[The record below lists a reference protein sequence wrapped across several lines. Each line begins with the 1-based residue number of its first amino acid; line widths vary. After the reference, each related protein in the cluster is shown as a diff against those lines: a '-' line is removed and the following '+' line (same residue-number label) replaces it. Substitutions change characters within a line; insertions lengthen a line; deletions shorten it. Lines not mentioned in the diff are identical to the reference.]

1 MFNSRQRKN
10 VIKNLQS
17 EIQIPPDNDI
27 NPDIS
32 DKQAFQVIVKQI
44 AGKIDAEI
52 EDNITI
58 DLSFDSPLTKDQIA
72 VVKCLSSKEWNDD
85 NTDEKISKEHSSSA
99 MANVESY
106 PEHETSSHQAV
117 TRPLCQACAE
127 KDKQI
132 KAYEEKTREHE
143 KSIELNKLQG
153 ESQLNDGIHY
163 TKIINIDI
171 ENTRKIVNKLI
182 YRMKENDE
190 IDEMSFKF
198 LREEEKEYKDF
209 ERKRI
214 KVKVHSHDRNAS
226 VSKYLS
232 QNQPDVID
240 SYDTW
245 HGAKEVRR
253 NMAKITKGTRKNIGK
268 TWHPELRDKSAGVK
282 THVYWAM
289 KNCNGNA
296 A

>member
-1 MFNSRQRKN
+1 MQKETVFHTDVTALGNLTHKVVGYSHVTKN
-10 VIKNLQS
+10 Q
-17 EIQIPPDNDI
+17 ER
-27 NPDIS
+27 
-32 DKQAFQVIVKQI
+32 
-44 AGKIDAEI
+44 
-52 EDNITI
+52 
-58 DLSFDSPLTKDQIA
+58 
-72 VVKCLSSKEWNDD
+72 SSQK
-85 NTDEKISKEHSSSA
+85 
-99 MANVESY
+99 
-106 PEHETSSHQAV
+106 HETFG
-117 TRPLCQACAE
+117 TE
-127 KDKQI
+127 KL
-132 KAYEEKTREHE
+132 YE
-143 KSIELNKLQG
+143 
-153 ESQLNDGIHY
+153 
-163 TKIINIDI
+163 
-171 ENTRKIVNKLI
+171 
-182 YRMKENDE
+182 
-190 IDEMSFKF
+190 
-198 LREEEKEYKDF
+198 DF

-296 A
+296 AQLVLLLDSIVDHYKQDHRNCHQTSRCKNNDYVRVTRHYSGSNSRVVAKEQPASSVQHRVQHDHPRRQSGYRVLTPKQYTFTDELWNNFVNLLNHDRNDQIEPDDVENVQIDQNDTIGSEYEDSDDDE

>member
-1 MFNSRQRKN
+1 MFPTFRQV
-10 VIKNLQS
+10 VISLR
-17 EIQIPPDNDI
+17 
-27 NPDIS
+27 
-32 DKQAFQVIVKQI
+32 DKS
-44 AGKIDAEI
+44 IDDA
-52 EDNITI
+52 
-58 DLSFDSPLTKDQIA
+58 L
-72 VVKCLSSKEWNDD
+72 KE
-85 NTDEKISKEHSSSA
+85 
-99 MANVESY
+99 
-106 PEHETSSHQAV
+106 
-117 TRPLCQACAE
+117 E
-127 KDKQI
+127 KDKNS
-132 KAYEEKTREHE
+132 Y
-143 KSIELNKLQG
+143 SDNKLDIMTDARHACRKNSFHTDVTALGNLTHKVVGYSHVTKNQ
-153 ESQLNDGIHY
+153 ERSSQKHETFG
-163 TKIINIDI
+163 T
-171 ENTRKIVNKLI
+171 EKL
-182 YRMKENDE
+182 YE
-190 IDEMSFKF
+190 
-198 LREEEKEYKDF
+198 DF

-296 A
+296 AQLVLLLDSIVDHYKQDHRNCHQTSRCKNNDYVPSRDIIRDPTAELLLRNSIKKPLYL